1 MATIKIY
8 KGSFYMR
15 NYYNNPR
22 PQLSNMSFL
31 FLCKFEFFLLE
42 IKACRAYS
50 RNLGQRSMLARKDT
64 YEKAHFFDK
73 GTPKI
78 YPPHLSV
85 CIKIKLCIIFAK
97 GVSVECNIGLEYAL
111 VCLLLFSFYFY
122 SPKYLF

>member
-64 YEKAHFFDK
+64 YEKAHFLDK

-85 CIKIKLCIIFAK
+85 LYQNK
-97 GVSVECNIGLEYAL
+97 AL
-111 VCLLLFSFYFY
+111 HNFRKRSQR
-122 SPKYLF
+122 